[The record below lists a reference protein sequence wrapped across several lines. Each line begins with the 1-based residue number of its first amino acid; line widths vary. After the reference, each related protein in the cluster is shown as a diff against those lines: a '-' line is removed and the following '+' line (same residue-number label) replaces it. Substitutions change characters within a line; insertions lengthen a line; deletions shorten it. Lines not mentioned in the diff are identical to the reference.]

1 MKKFFSAIYVLQA
14 LLSHSSFLGE
24 KVDSFEYNIWSSN
37 FSNNLWYEI
46 SDHIN
51 DKRYFICFC
60 TSAAII
66 RYAILKIKRK
76 IKVWKGGQRWPTR
89 VVPRWKWESSCAE
102 SNCVSTFALFHR
114 DSSLVHLR
122 GGGNA
127 LCCYYPAVNVLQL
140 LIFSNCARS
149 CQAGVTPDYASGQQS
164 TVDASKRDKVVV
176 TPQILSYYS
185 ELKMWTVDKKLGAL
199 CGLCMTSE
207 RSIVVATQLRRQAL

>member
-1 MKKFFSAIYVLQA
+1 MIFKSPESYIENFFNLLNLLMKKFFSAIYVLQA

-76 IKVWKGGQRWPTR
+76 IKVWKGFISPQVDT
-89 VVPRWKWESSCAE
+89 
-102 SNCVSTFALFHR
+102 
-114 DSSLVHLR
+114 
-122 GGGNA
+122 
-127 LCCYYPAVNVLQL
+127 Y
-140 LIFSNCARS
+140 I
-149 CQAGVTPDYASGQQS
+149 QS
-164 TVDASKRDKVVV
+164 TYRTYYFDYLNIEISKNIIPICLINTEFYLHNQFLIQRLVFVG
-176 TPQILSYYS
+176 SYS
-185 ELKMWTVDKKLGAL
+185 SVL
-199 CGLCMTSE
+199 CNM
-207 RSIVVATQLRRQAL
+207 